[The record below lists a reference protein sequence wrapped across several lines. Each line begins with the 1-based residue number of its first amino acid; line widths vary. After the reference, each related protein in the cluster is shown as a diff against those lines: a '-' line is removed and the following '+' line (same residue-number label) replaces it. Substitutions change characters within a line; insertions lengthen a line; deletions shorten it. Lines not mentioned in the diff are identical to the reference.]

1 MLSAEGS
8 AKYPNEK
15 KSSKHEARLNVSC
28 VIERRTRRIP
38 MEVLSKMTYEKN
50 LENGPYTH
58 FVAEVVEGASAT
70 LTFVRSCSSEEESKE
85 IAGELKVKIVSIPVS
100 GSARVEFKEGSQKLM
115 ENVKISYSGAM
126 AENVTSFEDAQRVAK
141 EMPLKLMTQMN
152 TLKYKLLPLSL
163 LDSKAN
169 KLIRSIDTGLVNKT
183 AETLKAGNEA
193 VLALKEVAADEVFQ
207 KNFPSIRKQMSN
219 FQNAFSAAD
228 TDFILQVR
236 QLLPELRDGNTD
248 ANEKITELQQAV
260 GLYSRRT
267 ENYTAIYYCQ
277 TG

>member
-1 MLSAEGS
+1 
-8 AKYPNEK
+8 
-15 KSSKHEARLNVSC
+15 
-28 VIERRTRRIP
+28 
-38 MEVLSKMTYEKN
+38 MTYEKN